1 MSLWHV
7 KMASVTEAKRSF
19 WALVNQWKAKKSAT
33 LTLKSVNGDLKVAFS
48 VNLGQHDDSEPTNQK
63 THRPLKRGASSSK
76 QRRKQKRAADPAVQ
90 LRAEAHAAAQAAA
103 EAGAEEADAEEAD
116 VETLR
121 SEKSYIESFL
131 APSPEKEA
139 IREEVVEGVV
149 EKQPLVEV
157 PHDFADRANNDY
169 EHDVE
174 KTKEAEK
181 LLSERDRCCFCDEYK
196 CPPPTQ
202 LENDDRFLGIL
213 QSLWDHIELAH
224 TQAYEWLG

>member
-1 MSLWHV
+1 
-7 KMASVTEAKRSF
+7 MACVAEVKRSF

-33 LTLKSVNGDLKVAFS
+33 LTLKSVHGDLTVAFS
-48 VNLGQHDDSEPTNQK
+48 VNLGQHNEKEPTK
-63 THRPLKRGASSSK
+63 TCPPLKRGASSSK

-103 EAGAEEADAEEAD
+103 GEAEEEADID
-116 VETLR
+116 TLR
-121 SEKSYIESFL
+121 NEESHLESSL

-181 LLSERDRCCFCDEYK
+181 LLSERDRCCFCDEFV

-202 LENDDRFLGIL
+202 LENDDRVFGIL

-224 TQAYEWLG
+224 NLAYEWLA

>member
-1 MSLWHV
+1 
-7 KMASVTEAKRSF
+7 MACVAEAKRSF

-33 LTLKSVNGDLKVAFS
+33 LTLKSVHGDLTVAFS
-48 VNLGQHDDSEPTNQK
+48 VNLGQHDDKEPIYQK
-63 THRPLKRGASSSK
+63 TRHPLKRGASSSK
-76 QRRKQKRAADPAVQ
+76 QRRKQQRAADPAVR
-90 LRAEAHAAAQAAA
+90 LRAEAHAAAQTAA
-103 EAGAEEADAEEAD
+103 EAGAEVADVEEADAEEAD

-121 SEKSYIESFL
+121 SEKSNIKSSL

-139 IREEVVEGVV
+139 IREEVVLDVV
-149 EKQPLVEV
+149 EKPPLVEV

-169 EHDVE
+169 EHDFE